1 MLYIVAMQ
9 FLIAPCLLLALYT
22 GASAQNSYYAE
33 RGHWTV
39 ASGSTSCSAF
49 NRPLEEFNHSP
60 FNGLQIVVER
70 GFRIGVYVMF
80 WPGAVEPDRDYEL
93 LLTFDN
99 VNVIPLAA
107 TAFGDYALAVDP
119 AENHDLWKQV
129 QTANDVAATVVGEEQ
144 LATFF
149 VLDDSAGVAK
159 SLRDCMTILPPPS

>member
-1 MLYIVAMQ
+1 MRIPIAAMLLTASVA
-9 FLIAPCLLLALYT
+9 
-22 GASAQNSYYAE
+22 GAAAQNSYYAE

-80 WPGAVEPDRDYEL
+80 WPGAVEPVGDYEL

-99 VNVIPLAA
+99 VNVVKLSAI
-107 TAFGDYALAVDP
+107 AFGDYALAVEP
-119 AENHDLWKQV
+119 AENRDLWKQV
-129 QTANDVAATVVGEEQ
+129 QTADDVAATVVGEEQ

-149 VLDDSAGVAK
+149 VLDDPAWLAK
-159 SLRDCMTILPPPS
+159 SLRDCMTILPPPLT